1 MHGERQLVARLAA
14 PVAFLLAATIAVLLV
29 RSAIHAGDRSPSVQR
44 AAARADRPAPGS
56 ARKKPQPQPP
66 SRPRRRSR
74 PSARYATVEAGETLE
89 TIATENGTSVERL
102 LELNPGI
109 DPRTL
114 HTGQR
119 VRVA

>member
-44 AAARADRPAPGS
+44 AAARADRPAAGS
-56 ARKKPQPQPP
+56 ARKNPQPP

>member
-29 RSAIHAGDRSPSVQR
+29 RSAIHAGDRSPSVER
-44 AAARADRPAPGS
+44 AAARDDRGA
-56 ARKKPQPQPP
+56 ARTPRKQSKRA
-66 SRPRRRSR
+66 SRPKRRSR
-74 PSARYATVEAGETLE
+74 PSARYDTVESGETLE
-89 TIATENGTSVERL
+89 TIASENGTSVERL

-109 DPRTL
+109 DPRSL

-119 VRVA
+119 VRVG